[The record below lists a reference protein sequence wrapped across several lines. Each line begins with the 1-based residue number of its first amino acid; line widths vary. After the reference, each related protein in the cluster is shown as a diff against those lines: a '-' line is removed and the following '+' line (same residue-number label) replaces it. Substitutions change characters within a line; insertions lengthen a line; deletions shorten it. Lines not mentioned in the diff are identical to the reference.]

1 MSIPAS
7 ALSIKEAIT
16 TYLAVLKE
24 IDEDDFVKPP
34 PKGGWSSSEIYCHVI
49 QVNARSILALE
60 RCIHAKSRHRSSGPT
75 LLARLIF
82 YVGRFPPFKI
92 KSPPNIASIVTCISK
107 EQAKNDLIKSTD
119 KIKQLLPKLIK
130 TPKDNRIRHPR
141 FGRLNPEEWLRF
153 IEIHT
158 RHHLKQ
164 LERVRKSS

>member
-16 TYLAVLKE
+16 SYLALLKE
-24 IDEDDFVKPP
+24 IDEDNFIKPP
-34 PKGGWSSSEIYCHVI
+34 PHGGWSSSEIYCHVL

-60 RCIHAKSRHRSSGPT
+60 RCIHAKPKHRSSGPN
-75 LLARLIF
+75 LIARLIF
-82 YVGRFPPFKI
+82 FMGIFPPLKI
-92 KSPPNIASIVTCISK
+92 KSPPNIAFIVKCISK
-107 EQAKNDLIKSTD
+107 EEAKNDLIKSND
-119 KIKQLLPKLIK
+119 KIKELLPKLIK

-141 FGRLNPEEWLRF
+141 FGRLNSHEWLRF

-164 LERVRKSS
+164 LERIRKSS